1 MAYSK
6 IFRLAQNQKLISGIF
21 SGATINTPSM
31 ISVEDVLNSL
41 NWSIEIGGLSKLIEI
56 SENNLKLVNNWIEE
70 SQNFE
75 FLAKD
80 PSTRSCT
87 SICIVPKDEWF
98 KSLDEDAKKK
108 FMAEVCSELESN
120 EAGYDLNSYKT
131 APPGIRI
138 WGGSTVENRNVELV
152 LPWIEW
158 AYELTKEKHKSA

>member
-98 KSLDEDAKKK
+98 KSLDEDAKKNLWQRY
-108 FMAEVCSELESN
+108 A
-120 EAGYDLNSYKT
+120 LN
-131 APPGIRI
+131 
-138 WGGSTVENRNVELV
+138 
-152 LPWIEW
+152 
-158 AYELTKEKHKSA
+158 